1 LDSSGHNLWLW
12 DFGVDYYGNGTR
24 LTIRRSRPPTAA
36 VELRALVPQRNR
48 NIEGHAFQT
57 AFSFSGVIQR
67 LACRFSG
74 LRLHS
79 LRRFSVFLAT
89 GLCVASVSSYHSSSV
104 APPRWRFAFS
114 QFAPVV
120 KLGLP
125 VLASGSNF
133 SSQPTAY
140 GVG

>member
-1 LDSSGHNLWLW
+1 ML
-12 DFGVDYYGNGTR
+12 
-24 LTIRRSRPPTAA
+24 IQA
-36 VELRALVPQRNR
+36 
-48 NIEGHAFQT
+48 
-57 AFSFSGVIQR
+57 AFSFSGVIQC
-67 LACRFSG
+67 LVCRFSG

-79 LRRFSVFLAT
+79 LRQFSAFLAT
-89 GLCVASVSSYHSSSV
+89 GPYVASASSYHFASV

-133 SSQPTAY
+133 SSQPTGYA
-140 GVG
+140 VG

>member
-1 LDSSGHNLWLW
+1 MLFH
-12 DFGVDYYGNGTR
+12 
-24 LTIRRSRPPTAA
+24 
-36 VELRALVPQRNR
+36 
-48 NIEGHAFQT
+48 T
-57 AFSFSGVIQR
+57 AFSFSGIIQR
-67 LACRFSG
+67 LAGRLSG

-79 LRRFSVFLAT
+79 QRQFSVFLAS
-89 GLCVASVSSYHSSSV
+89 GPFVASAVSYHFASV

-120 KLGLP
+120 KVGLP
-125 VLASGSNF
+125 VLAIGSNC

>member
-1 LDSSGHNLWLW
+1 ML
-12 DFGVDYYGNGTR
+12 
-24 LTIRRSRPPTAA
+24 
-36 VELRALVPQRNR
+36 
-48 NIEGHAFQT
+48 FQT

-67 LACRFSG
+67 LAGRFSG

-79 LRRFSVFLAT
+79 LRQFSAFLAV
-89 GLCVASVSSYHSSSV
+89 GPHVASANSYHFASV
-104 APPRWRFAFS
+104 APPQWRFAFS

-120 KLGLP
+120 KLGFP

-133 SSQPTAY
+133 SSQPTAF

>member
-1 LDSSGHNLWLW
+1 ML
-12 DFGVDYYGNGTR
+12 
-24 LTIRRSRPPTAA
+24 I
-36 VELRALVPQRNR
+36 
-48 NIEGHAFQT
+48 QT

-67 LACRFSG
+67 LAGRLSR

-79 LRRFSVFLAT
+79 LRQFLSFLAA
-89 GLCVASVSSYHSSSV
+89 GPCVASANSYHFASV

-114 QFAPVV
+114 QFAPVA

-133 SSQPTAY
+133 SSQPTGYA
-140 GVG
+140 VG